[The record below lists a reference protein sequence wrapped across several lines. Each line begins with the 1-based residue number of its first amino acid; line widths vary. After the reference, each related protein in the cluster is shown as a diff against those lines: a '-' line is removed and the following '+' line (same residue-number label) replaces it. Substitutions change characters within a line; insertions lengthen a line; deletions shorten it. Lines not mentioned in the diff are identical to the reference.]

1 MDKVK
6 SIFCHVLTSLKS
18 DCEESDLKES
28 PSIDSDILIDMFYKQ
43 QELWSA
49 TGDEE
54 DIQSE
59 ELVTARSGRV
69 IRPWR
74 NCNSPAYSIWGNE

>member
-1 MDKVK
+1 MKGQ
-6 SIFCHVLTSLKS
+6 
-18 DCEESDLKES
+18 SDLKES
-28 PSIDSDILIDMFYKQ
+28 PTIDSDILIDMVYKQ

-49 TGDEE
+49 NGDEE

-59 ELVTARSGRV
+59 EPVTARGGRV

-74 NCNSPAYSIWGNE
+74 NCNSPAYSEYLGQ